1 MYEPAFE
8 GQTHGLIPPRNLT
21 EPGSDALIASEW
33 YVRYDRTPDTPSAFP
48 LYQYF
53 DSGQLLRAYIK
64 LSGADTPK
72 YTILA
77 FVQRICLLFDSLY
90 ISESPDLAPSYLVL
104 SLRLHRH

>member
-33 YVRYDRTPDTPSAFP
+33 YVRYDRTPDTPPAFP

-53 DSGQLLRAYIK
+53 DSGQLLRCVCKVEWSRHSKIYNTSFCAET
-64 LSGADTPK
+64 S
-72 YTILA
+72 
-77 FVQRICLLFDSLY
+77 LLFNSLS